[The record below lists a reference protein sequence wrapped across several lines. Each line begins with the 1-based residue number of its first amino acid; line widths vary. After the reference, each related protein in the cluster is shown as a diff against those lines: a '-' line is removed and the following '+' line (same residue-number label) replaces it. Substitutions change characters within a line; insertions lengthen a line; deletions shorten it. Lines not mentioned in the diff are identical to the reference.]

1 MKAGS
6 ARNRAV
12 QLAWVFA
19 CVLVALGFAQ
29 CQDQAAGW
37 QQQVRDQVAAHH
49 LDVALVL
56 VDERLRQDGA
66 DLEAR
71 FWRGRLL
78 AWEGQ
83 WAAAE
88 SEYGLVLEHAPN
100 DSDVLAALADVLRWQ
115 KRSDDA
121 LVIIDRARAIAP
133 IQPEILLRRARILHA
148 LGRDAEAQRQYR
160 EILRIHPHNREARA
174 FLEARAAENKHEL
187 RAGMDASTFNYT
199 GVAESQALALTSR
212 WSRRLSSS
220 VETDFSQRF
229 GETATRF
236 VAGVALHATRDDVV
250 NAGGA
255 LANANHIIPEHE
267 AFFGYSH
274 SFRISARQVKGLELS
289 YQQHWFWYE
298 GVHVI
303 TLGLTQLY
311 YLPRNWTWSFSVTG
325 ARSGFAGSG
334 VEWVPSGFSRL
345 GFPIVSRLSGNLVFA
360 TGTENF
366 AAIDQVGH
374 FSAHTFGGGLK
385 YAFGRNQDLTG
396 YVTAPRRSGGRTQNS
411 YGVSYGFRF

>member
-19 CVLVALGFAQ
+19 SVLAALGLAQ

-56 VDERLRQDGA
+56 VDERLKQNGA

-78 AWEGQ
+78 AWQGE

-88 SEYGLVLEHAPN
+88 FEYELVLEHAPN

-133 IQPEILLRRARILHA
+133 IQPEILLRRARILHG

-160 EILRIHPHNREARA
+160 EILRIAPHNREARA
-174 FLEARAAENKHEL
+174 F
-187 RAGMDASTFNYT
+187 
-199 GVAESQALALTSR
+199 
-212 WSRRLSSS
+212 
-220 VETDFSQRF
+220 
-229 GETATRF
+229 
-236 VAGVALHATRDDVV
+236 
-250 NAGGA
+250 
-255 LANANHIIPEHE
+255 
-267 AFFGYSH
+267 
-274 SFRISARQVKGLELS
+274 
-289 YQQHWFWYE
+289 
-298 GVHVI
+298 
-303 TLGLTQLY
+303 
-311 YLPRNWTWSFSVTG
+311 
-325 ARSGFAGSG
+325 GSG
-334 VEWVPSGFSRL
+334 SGKQ
-345 GFPIVSRLSGNLVFA
+345 
-360 TGTENF
+360 T
-366 AAIDQVGH
+366 
-374 FSAHTFGGGLK
+374 
-385 YAFGRNQDLTG
+385 
-396 YVTAPRRSGGRTQNS
+396 RTS
-411 YGVSYGFRF
+411 VRHGCFHL